1 MPAAISLRCM
11 DLRESMTALFRARRA
26 LVGMIHVGA
35 LPGTPASAS
44 GVDELV
50 ENSIADALVYRDAG
64 FNAVMIE
71 NMHDVPYL
79 KGGVGPQITA
89 AMAVIARE
97 LRYEVDL
104 PLGIQVLAGANREA
118 LAAAVAGNASFIRA
132 EGFVFGHVADEGWI
146 EASAGPLL
154 RYRREIDAED
164 VRVFADIK
172 KKHSA
177 HAVTADVDL
186 VETAKAAEFFRA
198 DGVIVTGA
206 ATGRAA
212 DAGEVAAVSRA
223 VQVPVFVGSGLTP
236 ENLADF
242 AAADGFIVGSS
253 VKHGGVWSNPLDRVR
268 VEAIARA
275 FERLP
280 QKD

>member
-1 MPAAISLRCM
+1 
-11 DLRESMTALFRARRA
+11 
-26 LVGMIHVGA
+26 MIHVGA

-50 ENSIADALVYRDAG
+50 EDAIADALVYRDAG

-71 NMHDVPYL
+71 NMHDVPYV

-206 ATGRAA
+206 ATGRPA

>member
-1 MPAAISLRCM
+1 M
-11 DLRESMTALFRARRA
+11 DTRESMISLFHARRA
-26 LVGMIHVGA
+26 LIGMIHVGA
-35 LPGTPASAS
+35 LPGTPAAARS
-44 GVDELV
+44 VDEIV
-50 ENSIADALVYRDAG
+50 DTAIAEALAYRDAG

-79 KGGVGPQITA
+79 KGAVGPEITA

-97 LRYEVDL
+97 LQYEVDL
-104 PLGIQVLAGANREA
+104 PIGIQVLAGANREA
-118 LAAAVAGNASFIRA
+118 LAAALAGNARFIRA

-146 EASAGPLL
+146 EASAGELL
-154 RYRREIDAED
+154 RYRRAIGAGP

-186 VETAKAAEFFRA
+186 AETARSAEFFRA
-198 DGVIVTGA
+198 DAVIVTGT

-212 DAGEVAAVSRA
+212 DAAEVASVTQA
-223 VQVPVFVGSGLTP
+223 VQIPVFVGSGLSP
-236 ENLADF
+236 ENLASF

-253 VKHGGVWSNPLDRVR
+253 VKHGGTWSNPLDRVS
-268 VEAIARA
+268 VESMARA

-280 QKD
+280 EKD